1 MTKKNGASCT
11 SKSVQISD
19 GNMNKTY
26 TNTDTVDGVEKEK
39 NTEIEEINSKVNF
52 QAKFTSMLI
61 EVEIR

>member
-26 TNTDTVDGVEKEK
+26 TDTVDGVEKEK